1 MQQKEGMDDLKGIIL
16 YEKNLCGYYSKIL
29 VQLSL
34 NALLVFIKQLFEIS
48 ENNVLQHKAC
58 FWK

>member
-48 ENNVLQHKAC
+48 DVLQHKAC
-58 FWK
+58 F

>member
-48 ENNVLQHKAC
+48 DVLQHKAC